1 MKGGKTHIA
10 FVEDPTG
17 YKFELIQRE
26 KESMEPFAQVL
37 ASACT
42 SWGPFQASRFASEAM
57 LQPVANDIQF
67 FFCKKRCVQVM
78 LRVSNLEASIKYYEE
93 CLGMKL
99 IRTRENPGAA
109 IRHLP
114 PASLQLNS
122 ELRMHAC
129 LTMCCMLVFQTDGGF
144 LAAHS
149 ARVYTVVIH
158 FSSCFWELCEPVV
171 YVRIERSDRR
181 MQLCIF
187 WPPGPLLLD

>member
-1 MKGGKTHIA
+1 MLLKSCFAHTAPGVAVLEAQTESRETECYNFA
-10 FVEDPTG
+10 FMYMSV
-17 YKFELIQRE
+17 
-26 KESMEPFAQVL
+26 
-37 ASACT
+37 
-42 SWGPFQASRFASEAM
+42 GPKDGHGFPSM
-57 LQPVANDIQF
+57 LQPVANNIQF